1 MKPTRAQARVLEG
14 AKQDF
19 FKRHKKDRTRA
30 DRAWSELVEKGR
42 FLEQDTTL
50 GDPIERRKWPSRFRD
65 RPNLY
70 RLSLPN
76 GFRAIYTVLFIQGEG
91 HIVRIDWV
99 GDHKEYDRLFGYST
113 S

>member
-1 MKPTRAQARVLEG
+1 MKATRAQVRVLEG
-14 AKQDF
+14 VKEDF
-19 FKRHKKDRTRA
+19 FKRHRKDRARA
-30 DRAWSELVEKGR
+30 GAAWKDLVDKGS

-50 GDPIERRKWPSRFRD
+50 GDAIERRLWPKAFRD
-65 RPNLY
+65 RPNLH

-76 GFRAIYTVLFIQGEG
+76 GFRAIYTVLFLQGQG